1 MHSFIA
7 ISTLH
12 FTITGAGMDNLT
24 LHPHTVRVLG
34 ALIEKQALTPDSYPL
49 TLNALQSACNQL
61 TSRDPVLSL
70 SEADISSALDELM
83 AQKLVAERI
92 PAGSRVAKYE
102 HRLNYAWNIDGARL
116 AALGLLLLR
125 GAQTS
130 AELRTRAG
138 RVYSFASV
146 DEVEAALAAL
156 ADKYPPL
163 VEKLPRQP
171 GEREARWVHLL
182 HPPAQVLASTATAVP
197 AEPALLE
204 RVSQLEVQLAAMLQR
219 IEALEAQQ
227 QSA

>member
-1 MHSFIA
+1 
-7 ISTLH
+7 
-12 FTITGAGMDNLT
+12 MDNLT

-146 DEVEAALAAL
+146 DEVETALAAL

-182 HPPAQVLASTATAVP
+182 HPPAQTQPNPTAP
-197 AEPALLE
+197 AEPALQE
-204 RVSQLEVQLAAMLQR
+204 RVAQLEAQLATMLQR

-227 QSA
+227 PSA